1 MSNVNTMTD
10 PVAHNAT
17 TGGSIVM
24 SFAAPTHQSANVNF
38 NCNVQGTS
46 GATVGEFSVYQCDS
60 FTGGTSAP
68 LTQTKVNTTDP
79 ETPQGTWLTWAG
91 GQPTPVNPVLL
102 DRKLPLWK
110 FHVFE
115 GLAPG
120 ANGRR
125 RVALYSQLHHAAVDG
140 QAHRVQAQQGRIQ
153 RHVGGDNR
161 AVTQGGRHD
170 EARLPDP

>member
-102 DRKLPLWK
+102 DRIFVPT
-110 FHVFE
+110 
-115 GLAPG
+115 LAAG
-120 ANGRR
+120 ITRTRQVRGGKIIYL
-125 RVALYSQLHHAAVDG
+125 VAKNATNATPTVCFGNCNQ
-140 QAHRVQAQQGRIQ
+140 
-153 RHVGGDNR
+153 
-161 AVTQGGRHD
+161 
-170 EARLPDP
+170 